1 MRLYHRTQIHSGQL
15 RSDSVCHRGRCWQ
28 TGAADMVDKR
38 EPPAEH
44 NSSLCAIDTINVC
57 DGDATRINGPPYEN
71 AENCSTASILNTSE
85 SSLQF
90 VLPSAGGNGKPRR
103 RVFQIC
109 NPYAAGGQP
118 CSQYYSLNL
127 PSLWWAQGDASSSE
141 QAVATAGGWLR
152 LYGRSLGWTT
162 AGECAAGT
170 TDRPSPAV
178 GTTAELLA
186 AHPKQNRPEGEP
198 VQLLTTEASCYHAVM
213 SVPATTPAGRYT
225 LSVPSSLGVVH
236 KLATI
241 TVMPTRP
248 WATTTIPVAVGSSV
262 STAVAEANAIAGGA
276 VVALASGVHEMS
288 NNETLKLSDN
298 VLLTS
303 ATPSAHATLR
313 WGANVGVGPLA
324 SLIGATAD
332 IGNTGRYAIENLT
345 IAVDSP
351 CLFVIDV
358 SGHGTV
364 VRGVTVTM
372 PHTLANSGS
381 VISTSGTG
389 FSVTGNNFTHDNH
402 DCKTYGYPRDCLLFF
417 QPGTNGGLVAQN
429 QFQMGCC
436 AFAGYAAQGVV
447 LENNTFTDLKDSSQP
462 DGNGFA
468 SFGSPRVSE
477 RISWSRNTCEI
488 VLTPSWHHTS

>member
-1 MRLYHRTQIHSGQL
+1 MG
-15 RSDSVCHRGRCWQ
+15 
-28 TGAADMVDKR
+28 
-38 EPPAEH
+38 
-44 NSSLCAIDTINVC
+44 SSLCNIDTINVC
-57 DGDATRINGPPYEN
+57 DGDAGRLNGPPYEN
-71 AENCSTASILNTSE
+71 AENCSSATILNTSE

-90 VLPSAGGNGKPRR
+90 VLPPAGDDDKPRR

-127 PSLWWAQGDASSSE
+127 PSMWWAQGDASSSE
-141 QAVATAGGWLR
+141 EAVVTAGGWLR
-152 LYGRSLGWTT
+152 LYGRSLGWTL

-170 TDRPSPAV
+170 TDNPSPAV
-178 GTTAELLA
+178 GTTAQLIP
-186 AHPKQNRPEGEP
+186 AHPTQNQPGVEL
-198 VQLLTTEASCYHAVM
+198 VQLLTTEASCYHTVM
-213 SVPATTPAGRYT
+213 SVPAKAPAGLYT
-225 LSVPSSLGVVH
+225 LSVASSLGVAH
-236 KLATI
+236 NLTNI
-241 TVMPTRP
+241 TVMTARP
-248 WATTTIPVAVGSSV
+248 WAAHTIPVAVGSSV
-262 STAVAEANAIAGGA
+262 SAAVTKANAIAGGA
-276 VVALASGVHEMS
+276 VVALASGVHEMN
-288 NNETLKLSDN
+288 NNETLTLSDN
-298 VLLTS
+298 VRLTS
-303 ATPSAHATLR
+303 ATPSAPATLR

-332 IGNTGRYAIENLT
+332 IGSTGRYAIENLT

-358 SGHGTV
+358 RGHGSV

-372 PHTLANSGS
+372 PHSLSNSGS
-381 VISTSGTG
+381 VISTTGTG
-389 FSVTGNNFTHDNH
+389 FSVTANNFTHDNH

-447 LENNTFTDLKDSSQP
+447 LENNTFRDLDDSAQP

-477 RISWSRNTCEI
+477 RISWSRNTCESHRKKSHH
-488 VLTPSWHHTS
+488 LTSKWTDVQCASLCLYS